1 MNDQRD
7 DVSVVLGA
15 GGGIGR
21 ALASELR
28 SRGERVIAL
37 SRTSDIVFDV
47 TSPPS
52 IRTAL
57 DRVFEQGVPRRIILS
72 TGFLHDDRFAPERS
86 LREMDADHMTQAFQ
100 INTIGPA
107 LVLRSVLELMPRSGV
122 FGIAALSARVGSISD
137 NRLGGWLSYRASKAA
152 LNQVVRTAS
161 IEMKRRNRDSVC
173 VALHP
178 GTVDTALSQPFSKRG
193 LDVRPPALAAREIV
207 DVMDGLTPSD
217 TGGFFDH
224 TAQPIAF

>member
-47 TSPPS
+47 SSPSS

-57 DRVFEQGVPRRIILS
+57 DRVCEQGVPRRIILS

-86 LREMDADHMTQAFQ
+86 LREMDADHMAHAFQ

-107 LVLRSVLELMPRSGV
+107 LVLRSVLELMPRSGA

-224 TAQPIAF
+224 QAQPIAY